1 MRFEEFFKDMTRIS
15 CFFFI
20 DFQLAN
26 CTLGS
31 RKRKKTVEMFFL
43 QFHFSFYNGNFL
55 TFTAKKNQNQ
65 NGTTTND
72 GLLHSLNLLFR
83 YIDISIE
90 TLKSNFEYVHVFITS
105 LKSIKSAE
113 LFYLVRMPFIS
124 LHQKHNNKVRR
135 LTQFDDD
142 ENLLKGR

>member
-1 MRFEEFFKDMTRIS
+1 MTRIS
-15 CFFFI
+15 CFCFI

-31 RKRKKTVEMFFL
+31 RKRKKNVEMFFCSFL
-43 QFHFSFYNGNFL
+43 FSFNNGNFL
-55 TFTAKKNQNQ
+55 TFTAKKIKIKI
-65 NGTTTND
+65 GTTTSD
-72 GLLHSLNLLFR
+72 GLLHSLSLLFR
-83 YIDISIE
+83 YTDISIE
-90 TLKSNFEYVHVFITS
+90 MLKSNFKYIFFIFS

-113 LFYLVRMPFIS
+113 LFYSIRMPFIS